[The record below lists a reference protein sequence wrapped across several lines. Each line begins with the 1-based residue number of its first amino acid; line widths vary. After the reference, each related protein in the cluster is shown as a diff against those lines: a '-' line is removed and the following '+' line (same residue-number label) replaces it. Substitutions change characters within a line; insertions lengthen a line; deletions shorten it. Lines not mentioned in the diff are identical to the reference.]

1 MSAVASPQVL
11 RVSGPTATVTH
22 DDAIFE
28 ARIDPR
34 TPGRPLVVGDRVE
47 WRVVGDERVITAIL
61 PRQTLLE
68 RAHGLDG
75 PRRPIVANADLLMIV
90 ESLHSPPPRPTLI
103 DRSLVAGHVGQLT
116 PVIVL
121 TKSDLADAAVRDPLV
136 ELYRSLGF
144 EVHVGCA
151 KEEALGEE

>member
-1 MSAVASPQVL
+1 MP
-11 RVSGPTATVTH
+11 
-22 DDAIFE
+22 IE
-28 ARIDPR
+28 N
-34 TPGRPLVVGDRVE
+34 VG
-47 WRVVGDERVITAIL
+47 VVGDERVITAIL

-103 DRSLVAGHVGQLT
+103 DRYLVAGHVGQLT

-136 ELYRSLGF
+136 ELDRLAAAQASKRRRCSERSVNS
-144 EVHVGCA
+144 EN
-151 KEEALGEE
+151 ALTISKPPM